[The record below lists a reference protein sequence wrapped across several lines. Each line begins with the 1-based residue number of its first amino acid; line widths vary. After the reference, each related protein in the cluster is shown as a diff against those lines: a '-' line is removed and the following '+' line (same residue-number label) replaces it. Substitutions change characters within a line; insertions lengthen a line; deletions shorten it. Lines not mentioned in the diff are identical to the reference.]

1 MSDKVNAAFKRALT
15 EKSRPMKTLNGKQY
29 SGLSTPSTLDKWR
42 ERFSEALSNPNVCF
56 EYGDK
61 ESATYGRLRHYY
73 TEKGCSPTATWV
85 PIQRIVALLRNISA
99 PEGRPGCG
107 NRWCLNPAHFTTNPQ
122 KWAIREPVLD
132 KGAVERLAYTP
143 AELERLVQQPH
154 IAEIL
159 DNPDLA
165 KGRRIR
171 VKAYMADG
179 KVGVTKIMAT
189 RLIDYFREVAN
200 PSNGTD

>member
-1 MSDKVNAAFKRALT
+1 MSDKVDAALRRALSD
-15 EKSRPMKTLNGKQY
+15 KSRAMKTLNGKQY
-29 SGLSTPSTLDKWR
+29 SGFSSVVTLDKWR
-42 ERFSEALSNPNVCF
+42 EKFWDAVNRPDACF
-56 EYGDK
+56 EYGNK
-61 ESATYGRLRHYY
+61 ASATYGRIRHYY
-73 TEKGCSPTATWV
+73 TDKGCSATATWV
-85 PIQRIVALLRNISA
+85 PIPRIVALLRNISA

-107 NRWCLNPAHFTTNPQ
+107 NRWCLNPTHFTTNPQ
-122 KWAIREPVLD
+122 KWSIRAAVTEMD
-132 KGAVERLAYTP
+132 AVERLAYTP

-159 DNPDLA
+159 DNPELA

-189 RLIDYFREVAN
+189 RLIEHFKDIA
-200 PSNGTD
+200 SQGTD